1 MTRHRRPLPVTSA
14 AVAHRARR
22 RVAAALFGVSALAAT
37 VLAAVVE
44 PAAPP
49 APGRAPAVTADRGPA
64 VTSDRTPGATS
75 DEVPAITSDL
85 AQVSEK

>member
-1 MTRHRRPLPVTSA
+1 MPRHRRPLPVTTA
-14 AVAHRARR
+14 AVARRART
-22 RVAAALFGVSALAAT
+22 RVAVALFGVSALAAT

-49 APGRAPAVTADRGPA
+49 APDRAPEVTADRGPA
-64 VTSDRTPGATS
+64 VTSDRGPAVTS
-75 DEVPAITSDL
+75 DRVPAVTSGL

>member
-1 MTRHRRPLPVTSA
+1 MARHRRPLPAPGA
-14 AVAHRARR
+14 ALAHRARR
-22 RVAAALFGVSALAAT
+22 QVAAGLFGVSALAAT

-49 APGRAPAVTADRGPA
+49 APDRAPSGPA
-64 VTSDRTPGATS
+64 AT
-75 DEVPAITSDL
+75 ASDL